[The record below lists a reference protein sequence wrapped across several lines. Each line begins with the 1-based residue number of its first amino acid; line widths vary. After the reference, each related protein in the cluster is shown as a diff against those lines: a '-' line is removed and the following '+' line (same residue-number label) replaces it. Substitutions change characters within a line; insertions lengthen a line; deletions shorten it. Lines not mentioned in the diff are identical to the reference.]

1 MLLRISKINDSSK
14 AAAYHGKE
22 QQDERGYYAS
32 AVDAGGS
39 SQWMGKGAAALIAEG
54 KLREGDNPND
64 RVRLQ
69 DFRGVLEGRAEIF
82 GRQVGLSP
90 EKGLE
95 NTQKNE
101 ALRAE
106 YRQAVR
112 EWKAGGQDGPKPE
125 APKYHRERASGFDFT
140 FNVPK
145 SVSLMAAPGYGD
157 DAKVREALD
166 ATYARIIDRIEAQI
180 QDRLGAKTGN
190 IVAAVYK
197 EDAARPVVRSHR
209 GDGMER
215 FDGKAIPDPHSHA
228 HVVIANVTRGAD
240 GKWRA
245 LDAEKFFERSGGE
258 KTWKQ
263 KLEKEASE
271 ILRYELATRGFKVEW
286 REEKGRRIPEIAGVP
301 KEAMDQAST
310 RSSQIEDRKASMEA
324 RGREIDSTADV
335 EANKS
340 TRLGKGAADR
350 PTTLEYWRAV
360 GARFQEQFQA
370 VSDAAKALREAQ
382 PGHDQAQQPAPAAAP
397 SSGAEQEAKAADQDR
412 PRQETATPVGE
423 GQQPAE
429 SAPSAPVE
437 HRQETATPVGQGQQP
452 AESAP
457 SAPVENR
464 QEPSAP
470 APGSL
475 AEKVD
480 RDAMDAARKGI
491 DYATAHLSEG
501 SSVFPHAEMVTR
513 AERWI
518 RQNAKEAAVTS
529 LHIERVLQAKEAGGD
544 LERRTTLAYNPK
556 EKEFQEVP
564 AWTTRQAIETENR
577 FLARLD
583 AGKGAVVPIL
593 SREDAASA
601 VDLAD
606 ARAQERNP
614 AYAFNEGHRTAAIG
628 ILTSEDRFIGL
639 QGFAGTAKTNAVLS
653 TVAHEAREHGM
664 EVRLI
669 APTGSAA
676 KTLADALKMEGATL
690 VRTLHELDKESKAAG
705 AEPHPGGFSPSLWIV
720 DESSMASTAQ
730 LERLSAYAEERGARI
745 LFTGDVLQHASVE
758 AGRGF
763 SQAQEKMQTFY
774 LDTIVRQENEQL
786 RTAVYHA
793 IRGDIGE
800 ALSAIDRGGGK
811 IHEIEKADKRYD
823 AMAQDYLA
831 TPKEERGRV
840 LVIEASRDGRD
851 ELNQKIREGLRAEG
865 TLKKKEVQAE
875 TLVDRR
881 LTTAEARYA
890 VNYKLGDVI
899 RFGRTSARHGIARGQ
914 TLTVVGHNQDGTL
927 RLEKAKGQEISWN
940 PIAASKMNAKAYGVE
955 KRGISAGD
963 RILWTF
969 NDRRAGRINSQEARV
984 ERVDSRRMTADVKLE
999 NGTVQKLNLRNRDDQ
1014 HWNHAYAITSHA
1026 AQGRTAS
1033 RVIANMESW
1042 RVNLMNKRS
1051 VYVILSRAQNSV
1063 TVYTDKRGKL
1073 MSDVQERSG
1082 GKQAA
1087 LDRGPT
1093 DYDQAH
1099 AGRATTSMERRPGV
1113 ARQVAQRLDHVPQ
1126 QAPTRARNS
1135 QVRSS
1140 VARQVVQRM
1149 DTTKE
1154 AKPQTV
1160 TRSTRVRSGV
1170 ARQVAQRLDHVPQQA
1185 PTRARNSQVRS
1196 SVARQVAERIN
1207 HSQQT
1212 QKAQA
1217 GAMRLSGWVRSG
1229 VARQVVQRMEKV
1241 QQQPR
1246 AQAPA
1251 QARQGYPQHLPDA
1264 IRQPTARPVRDLGT
1278 INIRGRELARA
1289 GFHGQP
1295 APPKERKVRTLAIR
1309 TNSQGPNGREQSRS
1323 MGAQRPPKSMGR
1335 RFAEYMHKD
1344 LSRQPDL
1351 WHGRDVEKDVHR
1363 AVDRLQRD
1371 IERLGDRLLAAAFR
1385 KITQGMS
1392 AAGNAAGRAMEHGFT
1407 KMVQSRTLGAIG
1419 GKVDRAITTTGTK
1432 VAEKV
1437 KTAVRDRVARADAK
1451 AQAAEHK
1458 ADNLLSKGAS
1468 QAQHQSHTR

>member
-32 AVDAGGS
+32 AVEAGGS

-54 KLREGDNPND
+54 KIREGDNPND

-69 DFRGVLEGRAEIF
+69 DLKAVLEGRAEIF
-82 GRQVGLSP
+82 GRQVGLNP
-90 EKGLE
+90 DRGLE
-95 NTQKNE
+95 NNRKNE

-106 YRQAVR
+106 YRQALK
-112 EWKAGGQDGPKPE
+112 EWRGGGKQGPKPE
-125 APKYHRERASGFDFT
+125 EPQYHRERACGFDFT
-140 FNVPK
+140 FSAPK
-145 SVSLMAAPGYGD
+145 SVSLMAAPGFGND
-157 DAKVREALD
+157 PHVREALD
-166 ATYARIIDRIEAQI
+166 ATYARLAQRIEEQI

-190 IVAAVYK
+190 IIVACFK
-197 EDAARPVVRSHR
+197 EDTTRPIARYHS
-209 GDGMER
+209 GDGLER
-215 FDGKAIPDPHSHA
+215 FTGKAIPDCQSHG
-228 HVVIANVTRGAD
+228 HLVVPNATRGSD
-240 GKWRA
+240 GTWRTI
-245 LDAEKFFERSGGE
+245 DAERFFEKSGGE

-263 KLEKEASE
+263 QLEKEGYE
-271 ILRYELATRGFKVEW
+271 ILRYELATRGVATAWEANN
-286 REEKGRRIPEIAGVP
+286 GRRVPEIVGVP
-301 KEAMDQAST
+301 TEAIKQAST
-310 RSSQIEDRKASMEA
+310 RSAEIVARKAAMEA

-335 EANKS
+335 EANKA

-350 PTTLEYWRAV
+350 PTTLEYWREV
-360 GARFQEQFQA
+360 GARYQDQFRAISEAAQA
-370 VSDAAKALREAQ
+370 RRAEAR
-382 PGHDQAQQPAPAAAP
+382 ATEQPAPAAGLP
-397 SSGAEQEAKAADQDR
+397 SSSADQARGPNQDR
-412 PRQETATPVGE
+412 AGDAPGSSAE
-423 GQQPAE
+423 PAKPQH
-429 SAPSAPVE
+429 APASGSPE
-437 HRQETATPVGQGQQP
+437 HRQETATPVGKGQP
-452 AESAP
+452 PVESTP
-457 SAPVENR
+457 SAPEEHP
-464 QEPSAP
+464 QPGTPAAP
-470 APGSL
+470 VSL
-475 AEKVD
+475 AEKID
-480 RDAMDAARKGI
+480 REAMDAARKGI

-501 SSVFPHAEMVTR
+501 SSVFPHVDMVAKAEV
-513 AERWI
+513 WI

-529 LHIERVLQAKEAGGD
+529 VHIERVLQAKEAGGD

-593 SREDAASA
+593 SREDAAAA

-614 AYAFNEGHRTAAIG
+614 AYAFNEGHRAAAIG

-639 QGFAGTAKTNAVLS
+639 QGFAGTAKTNAVLA
-653 TVAHEAREHGM
+653 TVAHQARAQGM

-676 KTLADALKMEGATL
+676 KTLANALKMEGATL
-690 VRTLHELDKESKAAG
+690 VRTLHELEKESKAAG
-705 AEPHPGGFSPSLWIV
+705 AEPHPGGFRPSLWIV

-730 LERLSAYAEERGARI
+730 LERLAAYAEERGARI

-763 SQAQEKMQTFY
+763 SQAQERMQTFY

-811 IHEIEKADKRYD
+811 IHEIEKADKRYE

-899 RFGRTSARHGIARGQ
+899 RFGRKSARHGIERGQ
-914 TLTVVGHNQDGTL
+914 VLTVVGHNQDGTL
-927 RLEKAKGQEISWN
+927 RLEKAKGQEISWS
-940 PIAASKMNAKAYGVE
+940 PVSASKMNAKAYGVE

-969 NDRRAGRINSQEARV
+969 NDRKAGRINSQEARV
-984 ERVDSRRMTADVKLE
+984 ERVDSRRMTADVRLE

-1033 RVIANMESW
+1033 RVITNMESW

-1063 TVYTDKRGKL
+1063 NVYTDKRGKL
-1073 MSDVQERSG
+1073 MSEVQERSG

-1087 LDRGPT
+1087 LDRSPT
-1093 DYDQAH
+1093 DYDRAH
-1099 AGRATTSMERRPGV
+1099 ANRATTSMQRGAGREP
-1113 ARQVAQRLDHVPQ
+1113 ARSKAD
-1126 QAPTRARNS
+1126 RAR
-1135 QVRSS
+1135 
-1140 VARQVVQRM
+1140 
-1149 DTTKE
+1149 
-1154 AKPQTV
+1154 
-1160 TRSTRVRSGV
+1160 ST
-1170 ARQVAQRLDHVPQQA
+1170 
-1185 PTRARNSQVRS
+1185 
-1196 SVARQVAERIN
+1196 VARQVAERID
-1207 HSQQT
+1207 HTQKT

-1241 QQQPR
+1241 QQQPKP
-1246 AQAPA
+1246 QAPG
-1251 QARQGYPQHLPDA
+1251 QARGTYPQHVPDA
-1264 IRQPTARPVRDLGT
+1264 IRQLTARPVRDLGT
-1278 INIRGRELARA
+1278 IKIKGRELARA
-1289 GFHGQP
+1289 GFHAQP
-1295 APPKERKVRTLAIR
+1295 APAKERKVRTIAIR
-1309 TNSQGPNGREQSRS
+1309 TSSQGQRGGQQSRS
-1323 MGAQRPPKSMGR
+1323 MGAPRPQKSMGR

-1385 KITQGMS
+1385 KIAQGMS

-1419 GKVDRAITTTGTK
+1419 GKVDRAISSASSK

-1437 KTAVRDRVARADAK
+1437 KGAVRDRAGKAEAK

-1458 ADNLLSKGAS
+1458 ADSLLSKGAS
-1468 QAQHQSHTR
+1468 QGHQQSHAR